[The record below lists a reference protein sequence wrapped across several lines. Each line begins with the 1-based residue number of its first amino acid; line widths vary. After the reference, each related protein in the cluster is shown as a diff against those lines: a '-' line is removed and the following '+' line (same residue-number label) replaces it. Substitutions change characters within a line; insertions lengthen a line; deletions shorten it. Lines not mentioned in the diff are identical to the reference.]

1 MQALLVEVATLKADV
16 KRLRVQNA
24 DLVRKVK
31 GAHSET
37 QYLRVGSNRC
47 HSIIL
52 FNIVIGI
59 AVTVTSMC
67 KHGRQGRAA
76 KETGED

>member
-1 MQALLVEVATLKADV
+1 MQALLVEVATLKADM
-16 KRLRVQNA
+16 KRLRAQNA

-37 QYLRVGSNRC
+37 QYLRVGTILSSSC
-47 HSIIL
+47 SHQTFSIAL
-52 FNIVIGI
+52 
-59 AVTVTSMC
+59 TVTGMC

-76 KETGED
+76 EETGEE